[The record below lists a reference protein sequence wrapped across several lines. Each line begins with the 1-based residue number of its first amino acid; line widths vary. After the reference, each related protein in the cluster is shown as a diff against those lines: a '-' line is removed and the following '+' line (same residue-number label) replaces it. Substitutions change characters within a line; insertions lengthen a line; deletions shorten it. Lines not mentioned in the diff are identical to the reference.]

1 MAFPHDLADAEAH
14 GVDHA
19 KMDHGFCEKAVPIVS
34 RSALGADVIVRRAV
48 KETSHVLEDEFG
60 GSLDDKDAL
69 ALGIILVGDAIV
81 ESLKNDPLVIL

>member
-1 MAFPHDLADAEAH
+1 
-14 GVDHA
+14 
-19 KMDHGFCEKAVPIVS
+19 MDHGFCEKAVPIVS

-48 KETSHVLEDEFG
+48 EETSHVLEDEFG